1 MMLSHVLDSRALPE
15 ISWEDSSVLWQAARG
30 LVRTWMDQIAKDVQ
44 ALRYLD
50 LDLVSLFEEQVLAK
64 LAYPALMTCAQ
75 LDLARKDGT
84 QRIVLWDN
92 NSVSC
97 RTVRAYARAHGIP
110 LTVRTQWSKILHPFN
125 WAQNLDSA
133 HYLLQ
138 ASVKARIRWQNRSV
152 SRKSRASQ
160 NILVLVAHGHYARS
174 VLPVLETIRDSV
186 GSMIVPL
193 DHKVDRFLARWGW
206 PSTIP
211 SDHIPDSRR
220 SLVRQSQRELHRK
233 ARELMQRP
241 MLFAPFREAQV
252 DLALVAQPLIQA
264 LLRVQVPMAI
274 PVLEGLQ
281 AIIQRQQPRLIL
293 SVPDR
298 RWRARAAIQLGR
310 RANIPSLMIQAAV
323 ISNHARYDTL
333 VADRVAV
340 MGDSSRQLWQEQGIA
355 AERLV
360 ITGSPRFDEKFRLE
374 PGAPRRIR
382 KALNIPLEK
391 QIITFATQP
400 LSPAVITQNVLHV
413 VRAMQ
418 QFPHH
423 QLVVKVH
430 PREELGHYQAFLPR
444 LDARGVIVKKDLDL
458 NALLQASALV
468 ITGFSTVALEAM
480 IFERPVLV
488 VNLTGE
494 PDPVDYVKS
503 GAALG
508 AYSAEDIVTQMKRLL
523 TDAHVNEE
531 LAEARRRYVTAQLY
545 RTDGQAAQRVA
556 ALIQQ
561 MATTHGSRD

>member
-1 MMLSHVLDSRALPE
+1 MPSHVLDTRALPQ
-15 ISWEDSSVLWQAARG
+15 IGWEDSSLLWQEARG
-30 LVRTWMDQIAKDVQ
+30 LVSTWMGQIAKDEQ
-44 ALRYLD
+44 ALRHLD
-50 LDLVSLFEEQVLAK
+50 LDLVSLFEEQVLVK
-64 LAYPALMTCAQ
+64 LAFPALMTCAQ
-75 LDLARKDGT
+75 LDLARKAGT
-84 QRIVLWDN
+84 QRIVLWDK

-97 RTVRAYARAHGIP
+97 RTVRAYARAHAMP
-110 LTVRTQWSKILHPFN
+110 LTVRTQWPKMLHPSN
-125 WAQNLDSA
+125 WARNLDSA

-138 ASVKARIRWQNRSV
+138 AAVKARIRWRNRSV

-160 NILVLVAHGHYARS
+160 DILVLLARGHYAHS

-186 GSMIVPL
+186 GTMIVPL
-193 DHKVDRFLARWGW
+193 DHQVDSFLARWGW

-220 SLVRQSQRELHRK
+220 SVVRQSQRELRRK
-233 ARELMQRP
+233 ARGLLQWP
-241 MLFAPFREAQV
+241 MLLAPFREAQV

-298 RWRARAAIQLGR
+298 QWPARAAIQLGR
-310 RANIPSLMIQAAV
+310 RANIPSLTIQAAV
-323 ISNHARYDTL
+323 ISNHARYDTI

-340 MGDSSRQLWQEQGIA
+340 MGDSSRALWKEQGVPV
-355 AERLV
+355 EKLV
-360 ITGSPRFDEKFRLE
+360 ITGSPRFDEKFRVE
-374 PGAPRRIR
+374 SDASHRIR
-382 KALNIPLEK
+382 RALNISPQK

-430 PREELGHYQAFLPR
+430 PREELGHYQALLPR
-444 LDARGVIVKKDLDL
+444 LDARGVIVRKDLDL

-468 ITGFSTVALEAM
+468 ITAFSTVALEAM
-480 IFERPVLV
+480 IYERPVLI

-508 AYSAEDIVTQMKRLL
+508 AYSSEDIVTQMKRLL

-531 LAEARRRYVTAQLY
+531 LAKARRRYVTAQLY

-561 MATTHGSRD
+561 MATAHGSRD